1 MEQSRNCWGIVLA
14 GGEGC
19 RVQKFLAALCGGRG
33 IKQYCAVLGRR
44 SLLERTLLRVQT
56 LIPPERVLVIVDA
69 QHRPEAAQ
77 HLAHWPR
84 ENILYQPANRET
96 GPGIMLPLAHISR
109 RDPQATVAVFP
120 SDHFISNECE
130 FMTWVAKGF
139 HEAERYPEQ
148 AILLGMTPDR
158 LEEGYGWIEPAGRA
172 SRGLSQP
179 VARFHEKPSAADAKK
194 LLARKS
200 LWNTFVFTARVPALW
215 DMARRTMPDICNVFE
230 AVRLMLASAH
240 APLFIEHA
248 YQNMRAA
255 NFSLEVLGALASRLR
270 VLAVPD
276 VGWSDWGSVERI
288 LATVHAMGR
297 LHEMTARLKDKVI
310 SDPDTQR
317 VVAHFLDTHNANR
330 ASYRATKSLSS
341 RQLPAEVSS

>member
-1 MEQSRNCWGIVLA
+1 MEHNYWGIVLA

-56 LIPPERVLVIVDA
+56 LIPPERILVIVDA
-69 QHRPEAAQ
+69 RHRSEAAQ
-77 HLAHWPR
+77 QLAHWPQ

-96 GPGIMLPLAHISR
+96 GPGIMLPLAHISQ

-120 SDHFISNECE
+120 SDHFILEESK
-130 FMTWVAKGF
+130 FMTWVAKAF
-139 HEAERYPEQ
+139 HETQRHPEQ

-158 LEEGYGWIEPAGRA
+158 LEEGYGWIEPAGRPNG
-172 SRGLSQP
+172 GLSHP
-179 VARFHEKPSAADAKK
+179 VARFHEKPSPADAKK
-194 LLARKS
+194 LLARKA
-200 LWNTFVFTARVPALW
+200 LWNTFVFTARAPTLW

-240 APLFIEHA
+240 APMFIEHA
-248 YQNMRAA
+248 YQNMRSA
-255 NFSLEVLGALASRLR
+255 NFSSEVLGALAPRLR

-297 LHEMTARLKDKVI
+297 LHEMVARLKDQAI
-310 SDPDTQR
+310 SDPSIER
-317 VVAHFLDTHNANR
+317 VVARYLDTHNSSR
-330 ASYRATKSLSS
+330 ASYRVTKSLSP
-341 RQLPAEVSS
+341 RQIPAEVS